1 MELIVFDK
9 DTGEIKFRM
18 ELRNYELCK
27 KLIKGKN
34 LQIGRAVIKEESNE
48 LYKKQ

>member
-18 ELRNYELCK
+18 MLCNYKLCK
-27 KLIKGKN
+27 RIIKGKN
-34 LQIGRAVIKEESNE
+34 LQIGRAVIKEG
-48 LYKKQ
+48 